1 MTDVPSLFGG
11 GGGLMQYGPWALLGV
26 AAPVAAMVLKPW
38 ERQSDGATWGGRRV
52 EKHLRAEKDL
62 ALRADRL
69 VAGRGLVTK
78 KLVAGEP
85 CLSGLAFGIP
95 GSGKSMGLLLPN
107 ALEWAGPLVI
117 TTVKASDLDMIYA
130 RRAALGPVHVVA
142 PKGIPGRVTS
152 QWSPVEYCKTEEDAD
167 EMAKWLTEASA
178 NSNDPKAQTW
188 LEQAQPIVKG
198 VLLAARAS
206 GEGITAFRRWL
217 SLGKDAVDTVEGV
230 LLDAGLTEAAED
242 YASPWRRLHAD
253 GLGSVQLTLNV
264 IARVYQD
271 KAVRETSAASDF
283 TAEEVIAKGGTIAI
297 VASASD
303 SKRFAPLITA
313 LIASVI
319 HAAETQYG
327 RTGKP
332 LSPALGLL
340 IDEAGNVLRYPD
352 LATVLTTGRGQGI
365 VMFTIWHD
373 LSQLRTS
380 LGDDKANTVISASP
394 LRMLLPG
401 VADLETLQYFNT
413 MLGRAE
419 IKRAS
424 VTRNSNGGNSST
436 ASDSERDLAPV
447 HALQQLDDG
456 TAVVQYGNQKP
467 IRVSLRMMFEDKDLQ
482 QLIHEAPPRKELAR
496 A

>member
-1 MTDVPSLFGG
+1 MTDFPSLVE
-11 GGGLMQYGPWALLGV
+11 GGGLMQYGPWALLAV
-26 AAPVAAMVLKPW
+26 AAPVAAVVLKPW
-38 ERQSDGATWGGRRV
+38 ERQSDGATWGGRKV
-52 EKHLRAEKDL
+52 EKHLRAEKSL
-62 ALRADRL
+62 ETRADRL

-130 RRAALGPVHVVA
+130 RRAAEGRPVHVVA

-152 QWSPVEYCKTEEDAD
+152 RWSPVEYCKTEQDAD
-167 EMAKWLTEASA
+167 EMAKWLTEASS
-178 NSNDPKAQTW
+178 NSADPKAQTW

-198 VLLAARAS
+198 VLLAARVS

-230 LLDAGLTEAAED
+230 LIDAGFAEAAED
-242 YASPWRRLHAD
+242 YASPWRRLHGD
-253 GLGSVQLTLNV
+253 GVGSIQLTLNV

-271 KAVRETSAASDF
+271 KAVRESSAASDF
-283 TAEEVIAKGGTIAI
+283 DVEEVIAKGGTIAI

-303 SKRFAPLITA
+303 SRRYAPLITA

-319 HAAETQYG
+319 HAAESQYA

-332 LSPALGLL
+332 LAPALGLL

-365 VMFTIWHD
+365 VLFTIWHD

-401 VADLETLQYFNT
+401 VADPETLNFFNLT
-413 MLGRAE
+413 LGRAE
-419 IKRAS
+419 VSISPESHNR
-424 VTRNSNGGNSST
+424 
-436 ASDSERDLAPV
+436 ERDLAPV
-447 HALQQLDDG
+447 HALQQLKDG
-456 TAVVQYGNQKP
+456 TAIVQYGNKAP
-467 IRVSLRMMFEDKDLQ
+467 VLVSLRMIFEDKDLQ
-482 QLIHEAPPRKELAR
+482 RLIKEAPARKELAR

>member
-11 GGGLMQYGPWALLGV
+11 DGLMQYGPWALLGV

-38 ERQSDGATWGGRRV
+38 ERQGDGATWGGRRV
-52 EKHLRAEKDL
+52 EKHLRAEQEL
-62 ALRADRL
+62 ATRTDRL
-69 VAGRGLVTK
+69 IAGRGTVTK

-85 CLSGLAFGIP
+85 CLSGLAFGVP

-130 RRAALGPVHVVA
+130 RRAALGPVYVVA
-142 PKGIPGRVTS
+142 PKGIPGRATAR
-152 QWSPVEYCKTEEDAD
+152 WSPVEYCKTEEDAD
-167 EMAKWLTEASA
+167 QMAKWLAEASS
-178 NSNDPKAQTW
+178 NSSDPKAQTW
-188 LEQAQPIVKG
+188 LEQAQPIIKG
-198 VLLAARAS
+198 LLLAARVS

-217 SLGKDAVDTVEGV
+217 SLGKDAADTVEGI
-230 LLDAGLTEAAED
+230 LLDAGFTEAAED

-253 GLGSVQLTLNV
+253 GQGSVQLTLNV

-271 KAVRETSAASDF
+271 KAVRETSSGSDF
-283 TAEEVIAKGGTIAI
+283 TAEEVLAKGGTIAI

-380 LGDDKANTVISASP
+380 LGDDKANTVFSASP

-401 VADLETLQYFNT
+401 VADPETLKYFNT

-419 IKRAS
+419 VKRAT
-424 VTRNSNGGNSST
+424 VTRGSDGGHSST
-436 ASDSERDLAPV
+436 TSTSERDLAPI
-447 HALQQLDDG
+447 HELQQLEDG

-467 IRVSLRMMFEDKDLQ
+467 VRVRLRMTFKDEDLQ
-482 QLIHEAPPRKELAR
+482 RLINEPTAQKELAR

>member
-1 MTDVPSLFGG
+1 MTDMPSFLGG
-11 GGGLMQYGPWALLGV
+11 DGLMQYGPWALLGV
-26 AAPVAAMVLKPW
+26 AAPVAALVLKPW
-38 ERQSDGATWGGRRV
+38 DRQSDGATWGGRRV
-52 EKHLRAEKDL
+52 EKHLRAEQAL
-62 ALRADRL
+62 AARADRL
-69 VAGRGLVTK
+69 VAGRGLASK

-130 RRAALGPVHVVA
+130 RRAALGPVYVVA
-142 PKGIPGRVTS
+142 PKGIPGRTTAR
-152 QWSPVEYCKTEEDAD
+152 WSPVEYCQTEEDAD
-167 EMAKWLTEASA
+167 EMAKWLTEASS
-178 NSNDPKAQTW
+178 NSSDPKAQTW

-198 VLLAARAS
+198 LLLAARVS

-230 LLDAGLTEAAED
+230 LLDAGFTEAAED

-253 GLGSVQLTLNV
+253 GQGSVQLTLNV

-271 KAVRETSAASDF
+271 KAVRDTSSTSDF
-283 TAEEVIAKGGTIAI
+283 TAEEVLAKGGTIVI

-340 IDEAGNVLRYPD
+340 IDEAGNVLRYPE

-365 VMFTIWHD
+365 VMLTIWHD

-380 LGDDKANTVISASP
+380 LGDDKANTVFSASP

-401 VADLETLQYFNT
+401 VADPETLQYFNT

-419 IKRAS
+419 VKRAT
-424 VTRNSNGGNSST
+424 VTRNSDGGQSST
-436 ASDSERDLAPV
+436 MSTSERDLAPI
-447 HALQQLDDG
+447 HELQQMEDG

-467 IRVSLRMMFEDKDLQ
+467 VRVRLRMLFQDEDLQ
-482 QLIHEAPPRKELAR
+482 RLISESAARKELAR

>member
-1 MTDVPSLFGG
+1 MTDVPSLLGN
-11 GGGLMQYGPWALLGV
+11 GGLMQYGPWALLGV
-26 AAPVAAMVLKPW
+26 AAPVAALVLKPW
-38 ERQSDGATWGGRRV
+38 ERQGDGATWGGRRV
-52 EKHLRAEKDL
+52 EKHLRAEQDP
-62 ALRADRL
+62 AARADRL
-69 VAGRGLVTK
+69 VAGRGIVSK

-85 CLSGLAFGIP
+85 CLSGLAFGVP

-107 ALEWAGPLVI
+107 ALEWSGPLVI

-130 RRAALGPVHVVA
+130 RRAHLGPVHVVA
-142 PKGIPGRVTS
+142 PKGIPGRKTS
-152 QWSPVEYCKTEEDAD
+152 RWSPVDYCKSEQNAD
-167 EMAKWLTEASA
+167 DMAKWLTEASS
-178 NSNDPKAQTW
+178 NSSDPKAQTW

-198 VLLAARAS
+198 LLLAARAS
-206 GEGITAFRRWL
+206 GEGITGFRRWA
-217 SLGKDAVDTVEGV
+217 SLGKDAVDIVEGV
-230 LLDAGLTEAAED
+230 LLDAGFTEAAQD

-253 GLGSVQLTLNV
+253 GQGSVQLTLNV

-271 KAVRETSAASDF
+271 VAVRESAACSDF
-283 TAEEVIAKGGTIAI
+283 SVEEVIAQGGTIAI

-303 SKRFAPLITA
+303 SKRYAPLITA

-365 VMFTIWHD
+365 VMLTIWHD

-380 LGDDKANTVISASP
+380 LGDDKANTVFSASP

-401 VADLETLQYFNT
+401 VADPETLQYFNT

-419 IKRAS
+419 VKRAT
-424 VTRNSNGGNSST
+424 VTRSSDGGQSTT
-436 ASDSERDLAPV
+436 ASVSERDLAPI
-447 HALQQLDDG
+447 HALQQLEDG
-456 TAVVQYGNQKP
+456 TAVVQYGNQRP
-467 IRVSLRMMFEDKDLQ
+467 VRVRLRMMYADKDLQ
-482 QLIHEAPPRKELAR
+482 QLINETPARKELAR

>member
-1 MTDVPSLFGG
+1 MTDVPSLLGN
-11 GGGLMQYGPWALLGV
+11 GGLMQYGPWALLGV
-26 AAPVAAMVLKPW
+26 AAPVAALVLKPW
-38 ERQSDGATWGGRRV
+38 QRQSDGATWGGRRV
-52 EKHLRAEKDL
+52 EKHLRAEQDPE
-62 ALRADRL
+62 ARADRL
-69 VAGRGLVTK
+69 VAGRGLASK
-78 KLVAGEP
+78 KLIAGEP
-85 CLSGLAFGIP
+85 CLSGLAFGVP

-107 ALEWAGPLVI
+107 ALEWSGPLVI

-130 RRAALGPVHVVA
+130 RRAHLGPVHVVA
-142 PKGIPGRVTS
+142 PKGIPGRKTS
-152 QWSPVEYCKTEEDAD
+152 RWSPVEYCTSEQAAD
-167 EMAKWLTEASA
+167 DMAKWLTEASA
-178 NSNDPKAQTW
+178 NSDDPKAQTW

-217 SLGKDAVDTVEGV
+217 SLGKDAVDIVEGV
-230 LLDAGLTEAAED
+230 LLDAGLTEAAQD

-253 GLGSVQLTLNV
+253 GQGSVQLTLNV

-271 KAVRETSAASDF
+271 LAVRESSSASDF
-283 TAEEVIAKGGTIAI
+283 SVEDVLARNGTIAI

-303 SKRFAPLITA
+303 SKKYAPLITA

-365 VMFTIWHD
+365 VMLTIWHD

-380 LGDDKANTVISASP
+380 LGDDKANTVFSASP

-419 IKRAS
+419 IKRAT
-424 VTRNSNGGNSST
+424 VTRTSDGGQSTT
-436 ASDSERDLAPV
+436 ASVSERDLAPV
-447 HALQQLDDG
+447 HALQQLEEG

-467 IRVSLRMMFEDKDLQ
+467 IRVRLRLMYADKDLK
-482 QLIHEAPPRKELAR
+482 QLINQTPARKELAR